1 MGNFRRSASQEA
13 HRSAEGRSAAQ
24 PERPSC
30 SRILHEAAMPLT
42 FRIRLILLASALL
55 AISPSLARAQ
65 NDDGGV
71 TYTRGEELLESIY
84 VPNLTNAPF
93 SLTLA
98 TEWSRPMQNGGTY
111 TIVNSRPIKRDSAGR
126 IYMERWLLS
135 PKGSNIP
142 SQMSWIQ
149 IEDPVAHTYYECS
162 ARQHLCELTTVRSFS
177 IRRYDPA
184 AVKSGPFNNGKG
196 SRTHEDLGER
206 FFAGVRVHSYRD
218 TITVNAGALG
228 NDLAMSTVRE
238 FQYSPELAINLTS
251 VLDTPQV
258 GRQSFTVTEIST
270 TEPDPKFFQPPDGY
284 KVVDHRTPPANVRP
298 GGPNQ

>member
-1 MGNFRRSASQEA
+1 
-13 HRSAEGRSAAQ
+13 
-24 PERPSC
+24 
-30 SRILHEAAMPLT
+30 MPPTLRT
-42 FRIRLILLASALL
+42 RLILLASVLL
-55 AISPSLARAQ
+55 TLSPVIARAQ
-65 NDDGGV
+65 DDDGGV

-111 TIVNSRPIKRDSAGR
+111 TIINSRPIRRDSAGR

-142 SQMSWIQ
+142 SRMSWIQ
-149 IEDPVAHTYYECS
+149 IEDPVAHAYYECS
-162 ARQHLCELTTVRSFS
+162 AFRHICELTTVRSFS
-177 IRRYDPA
+177 TKRYDPA
-184 AVKSGPFNNGKG
+184 AFKSGPFNNGKG
-196 SRTHEDLGER
+196 SRTHEDLGAQ
-206 FFAGVRVHSYRD
+206 FLAGVAVHEYRD
-218 TITVNAGALG
+218 TTNINAGALG
-228 NDLAMSTVRE
+228 NDLAMSTVRD
-238 FQYSPELAINLTS
+238 FRYSPELGINLTS

-284 KVVDHRTPPANVRP
+284 KIVDHRTPPANVQP
-298 GGPNQ
+298 GSPNPH